1 MHHIISKISEKNPS
15 TSSKTSQQ
23 FEDDMTMITYGLAPK
38 ASSETLE
45 TLSSNPSPAP
55 LRSCRNVDS
64 HGKIKNTSDTTNTCS
79 KPIPDGD
86 IDMIGQDTS
95 NDVMANVIN
104 GTNKHSLLNKNLKTE
119 SCVDIKGNGSTRVD
133 NERKILHEK
142 TPFLHHIDSEDQN
155 DNVDDLNQNYST
167 LASDVIAKISDSQMI
182 SKNFRD
188 V

>member
-1 MHHIISKISEKNPS
+1 
-15 TSSKTSQQ
+15 
-23 FEDDMTMITYGLAPK
+23 MTMITYGLAPK

-45 TLSSNPSPAP
+45 TMSSNPSPAP
-55 LRSCRNVDS
+55 LRSRRNVDS
-64 HGKIKNTSDTTNTCS
+64 HGKIENTSDTTNTSS
-79 KPIPDGD
+79 KPITDGD

-95 NDVMANVIN
+95 NDVIANVIN
-104 GTNKHSLLNKNLKTE
+104 GTNKHSLLSKNMKTE
-119 SCVDIKGNGSTRVD
+119 SDVIDIKANVSTGVD
-133 NERKILHEK
+133 NERQILNEK

-155 DNVDDLNQNYST
+155 DNMDDLNQNYST